1 MLKNKGFY
9 EMERQ
14 TVNSWD
20 LKVLFVAIFCL
31 KCDVLLLNLL
41 LSAVS
46 WVSVVGI
53 ATRLGVEWSRVW
65 IPVGARDCFFSGM
78 SRLDLG
84 PTKPIKWVPGFLL
97 GLGREFYHSP
107 SSSAKVKNEW
117 SCTSP
122 PPVCLQ
128 GKGQLY
134 VMFSMPHRPQ
144 KFCCF
149 TFTKH

>member
-53 ATRLGVEWSRVW
+53 ATRLGVE
-65 IPVGARDCFFSGM
+65 
-78 SRLDLG
+78 
-84 PTKPIKWVPGFLL
+84 
-97 GLGREFYHSP
+97 
-107 SSSAKVKNEW
+107 
-117 SCTSP
+117 
-122 PPVCLQ
+122 
-128 GKGQLY
+128 
-134 VMFSMPHRPQ
+134 
-144 KFCCF
+144 
-149 TFTKH
+149 